1 MGSPMTSQVRGSSFP
16 KSAKYSSLFE
26 RALSVSVL
34 APSSF
39 AKSMPLTKRTVFV
52 STESLFSGGTVERG
66 GRRNVSSHVGST
78 RFGGGGTRGEARA
91 EPFDGVGETD
101 VRFDPLTSS
110 SFAFGFG
117 DGEGERGGPG
127 TGLDGRISRV
137 AGSFPARVSEFTARE
152 RVLPR
157 SSTPSSIS
165 ITSILSSSRSSV
177 SVIRLASSDLE
188 LKNEAQPD
196 ILAVIE
202 DSMGFVG
209 STCAVE
215 VGSCRVSASAVFG
228 VTVPGSTWLALSS
241 SGWILSGADAKV
253 D

>member
-16 KSAKYSSLFE
+16 KSAKYSSVFE
-26 RALSVSVL
+26 RVLSVSVL
-34 APSSF
+34 VASSF

-52 STESLFSGGTVERG
+52 STELLFSCGTVERG

-78 RFGGGGTRGEARA
+78 RFGGRGTRGEARP

-101 VRFDPLTSS
+101 VRFDHLTSS
-110 SFAFGFG
+110 RFAFGFG

-127 TGLDGRISRV
+127 TDLDGRISRV
-137 AGSFPARVSEFTARE
+137 AGSFPARDSG
-152 RVLPR
+152 VLPR
-157 SSTPSSIS
+157 SSIPSSIS
-165 ITSILSSSRSSV
+165 ITSIRSSSRSSV

-196 ILAVIE
+196 ILVVIE
-202 DSMGFVG
+202 DWMGFVG

-215 VGSCRVSASAVFG
+215 VGSCGVRASAVFG
-228 VTVPGSTWLALSS
+228 VTDPGSTCSALSS
-241 SGWILSGADAKV
+241 SDWILSGPDTKV